1 MPGYIGVLLFYSVI
15 DTCYCHLSLGL
26 SFESS
31 ADVVGEPYHG
41 YFCIPGSGD
50 RASHGV
56 SA

>member
-1 MPGYIGVLLFYSVI
+1 MPGYIVVLLFYSVI

-26 SFESS
+26 PFESS